1 MAPWFGDHGKETMR
15 KGEGAVTIFDCSPSV
30 DVAEEEKEYL
40 VTAELPEVKK
50 EDMKVTVENGV
61 LTISWERKKER
72 EEKEGVRY
80 HRIERC
86 YGSFL
91 RSFTLPEDLVPPV
104 SRRP

>member
-15 KGEGAVTIFDCSPSV
+15 KGEGAVTIFDWSPSV
-30 DVAEEEKEYL
+30 DVAE
-40 VTAELPEVKK
+40 
-50 EDMKVTVENGV
+50 
-61 LTISWERKKER
+61 